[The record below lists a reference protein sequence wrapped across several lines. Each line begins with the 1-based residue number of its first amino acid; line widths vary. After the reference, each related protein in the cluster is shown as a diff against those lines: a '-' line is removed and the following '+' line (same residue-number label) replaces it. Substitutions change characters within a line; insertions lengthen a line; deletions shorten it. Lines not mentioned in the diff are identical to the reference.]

1 MPELY
6 CGIVV
11 SIRVKM
17 IKISIIAIC
26 FGILFVM
33 LAWFMLPKFL
43 EQPKYKVVR
52 KENDLEIR
60 TYDKILTSSVK
71 VSGNQ
76 YNALRKGFRPLV
88 RYIGAK
94 ERDSEKISMTAPVIQ
109 SINDESEQ
117 WTVSFAMPSKY
128 NIDDLPKP
136 ENNEIYFQEIQPSLA
151 AVIKFS
157 GKADD
162 SLLNQKT
169 NTLKNWLEL
178 NGYTELSRPKFLFYN
193 DPSTPGFLR
202 RNEVMII
209 IDK

>member
-1 MPELY
+1 
-6 CGIVV
+6 
-11 SIRVKM
+11 M

-26 FGILFVM
+26 FSILFVM

-52 KENDLEIR
+52 KENDIEIR
-60 TYDKILTSSVK
+60 KYDKILTSSVK
-71 VSGNQ
+71 VYGDQ
-76 YNALRKGFRPLV
+76 YTSLRKGFQPLV

-109 SINDESEQ
+109 TTNDETEN

-128 NIDDLPKP
+128 NIDNLPKP
-136 ENNEIYFQEIQPSLA
+136 ENDDIYFEEMLPSLA
-151 AVIKFS
+151 AVIRFS
-157 GKADD
+157 GVADT
-162 SLLNQKT
+162 SLLNKKASA
-169 NTLKNWLEL
+169 LKRWLEL
-178 NGYTELSRPKFLFYN
+178 NRYTELSSPKFLFYN
-193 DPSTPGFLR
+193 DPTTPGFLR

>member
-1 MPELY
+1 
-6 CGIVV
+6 
-11 SIRVKM
+11 M

-26 FGILFVM
+26 FSLLFVV

-52 KENDLEIR
+52 KENDIEIR
-60 TYDKILTSSVK
+60 KYDKILTSSVK
-71 VSGNQ
+71 VYGDQ
-76 YNALRKGFRPLV
+76 YNSLRKGFQPLV

-109 SINDESEQ
+109 TTNDESEN

-128 NIDDLPKP
+128 NIDNLPKP
-136 ENNEIYFQEIQPSLA
+136 TNDEIYFEEIQPSLA
-151 AVIKFS
+151 AVIRFS
-157 GKADD
+157 GVADT
-162 SLLNQKT
+162 SLLTRKASV
-169 NTLKNWLEL
+169 LKRWLEL
-178 NGYTELSRPKFLFYN
+178 NGYTESSSPKFLFYN
-193 DPSTPGFLR
+193 DPTTPGFLR

>member
-1 MPELY
+1 
-6 CGIVV
+6 
-11 SIRVKM
+11 M
-17 IKISIIAIC
+17 IKISIIAVC
-26 FGILFVM
+26 FSLLFVM
-33 LAWFMLPKFL
+33 LAWFMLPRLL
-43 EQPKYKVVR
+43 EQPKYKVLR
-52 KENDLEIR
+52 KENNLEIR
-60 TYDKILTSSVK
+60 FYDTILTSSVK

-136 ENNEIYFQEIQPSLA
+136 ENDEIYFQEIQPSLA

-157 GKADD
+157 GIADD

-169 NTLKNWLEL
+169 NTLKRWFQL
-178 NGYTELSRPKFLFYN
+178 NSIF
-193 DPSTPGFLR
+193 S
-202 RNEVMII
+202 
-209 IDK
+209 

>member
-1 MPELY
+1 
-6 CGIVV
+6 
-11 SIRVKM
+11 
-17 IKISIIAIC
+17 
-26 FGILFVM
+26 
-33 LAWFMLPKFL
+33 MLPRLL
-43 EQPKYKVVR
+43 EQPKYKVLR
-52 KENDLEIR
+52 KENNLEIR
-60 TYDKILTSSVK
+60 FYDTILTSSVK

-136 ENNEIYFQEIQPSLA
+136 ENDEIYFQEIQPSLA

>member
-1 MPELY
+1 
-6 CGIVV
+6 
-11 SIRVKM
+11 M

-26 FGILFVM
+26 FGLLFVV

-52 KENDLEIR
+52 KENDIEIR
-60 TYDKILTSSVK
+60 KYDKILTSSVK
-71 VSGNQ
+71 VYGDQ
-76 YNALRKGFRPLV
+76 YTSLRKGFQPLV

-109 SINDESEQ
+109 TTNDESEN

-128 NIDDLPKP
+128 NIENVPKP
-136 ENNEIYFQEIQPSLA
+136 TNDDIYFEEIQPSLA
-151 AVIKFS
+151 AVIRFS
-157 GKADD
+157 GVADT
-162 SLLNQKT
+162 SLLTRKASV
-169 NTLKNWLEL
+169 LKRWLEL
-178 NGYTELSRPKFLFYN
+178 NGYTESSSPKFLFYN
-193 DPSTPGFLR
+193 DPTTPGFLR

>member
-1 MPELY
+1 
-6 CGIVV
+6 
-11 SIRVKM
+11 M

-26 FGILFVM
+26 FSLLFVV

-52 KENDLEIR
+52 KENDIEIR
-60 TYDKILTSSVK
+60 KYDKILTSSVK
-71 VSGNQ
+71 VYGDQ
-76 YNALRKGFRPLV
+76 YTSLRKGFQPLV

-109 SINDESEQ
+109 TTNDESEN

-128 NIDDLPKP
+128 NIENVPKP
-136 ENNEIYFQEIQPSLA
+136 TNDEIYFEEIQPSLA
-151 AVIKFS
+151 AVIRFS
-157 GKADD
+157 GVADT
-162 SLLNQKT
+162 SLLTRKASV
-169 NTLKNWLEL
+169 LKRWLEL
-178 NGYTELSRPKFLFYN
+178 NGYTESSSPKFLFYN
-193 DPSTPGFLR
+193 DPTTPGFLR